1 MSYKKGI
8 SRRDFIKG
16 AAASAFGVAA
26 AGLLAGCSTESTTP
40 AASPDASSAPSTPTG
55 RITGYSGPGDWLGE
69 APVINDYA
77 KEVDVDVVVVG
88 GGHAGV
94 QAALAAA
101 EAGLKV
107 AVLERM
113 EEDMFTW
120 YGEDIGA
127 FNSKLQQ
134 DIGFGTYDLGE
145 VVNEFVTR
153 SGGRCF
159 PAIVKSYVHNS
170 GPTLDH
176 MLEVAK
182 EMGVDPKAYTYDNT
196 PEGWLIMQA
205 NMDYEKIQAGND
217 MYDCLRYDYPMTPG
231 TKTWAAT
238 AQFMGQY
245 NDQPIQGVAANS
257 VLPLR
262 W

>member
-134 DIGFGTYDLGE
+134 DIGFGT
-145 VVNEFVTR
+145 
-153 SGGRCF
+153 
-159 PAIVKSYVHNS
+159 
-170 GPTLDH
+170 
-176 MLEVAK
+176 
-182 EMGVDPKAYTYDNT
+182 
-196 PEGWLIMQA
+196 
-205 NMDYEKIQAGND
+205 
-217 MYDCLRYDYPMTPG
+217 
-231 TKTWAAT
+231 
-238 AQFMGQY
+238 
-245 NDQPIQGVAANS
+245 
-257 VLPLR
+257 
-262 W
+262 

>member
-1 MSYKKGI
+1 
-8 SRRDFIKG
+8 
-16 AAASAFGVAA
+16 
-26 AGLLAGCSTESTTP
+26 
-40 AASPDASSAPSTPTG
+40 
-55 RITGYSGPGDWLGE
+55 
-69 APVINDYA
+69 
-77 KEVDVDVVVVG
+77 
-88 GGHAGV
+88 
-94 QAALAAA
+94 
-101 EAGLKV
+101 
-107 AVLERM
+107 
-113 EEDMFTW
+113 MFTW

-231 TKTWAAT
+231 TKTWGGHSAVYGAVQRPADPGRRGKLGAA
-238 AQFMGQY
+238 A
-245 NDQPIQGVAANS
+245 DQPGLHRQGKAAGG
-257 VLPLR
+257 
-262 W
+262 